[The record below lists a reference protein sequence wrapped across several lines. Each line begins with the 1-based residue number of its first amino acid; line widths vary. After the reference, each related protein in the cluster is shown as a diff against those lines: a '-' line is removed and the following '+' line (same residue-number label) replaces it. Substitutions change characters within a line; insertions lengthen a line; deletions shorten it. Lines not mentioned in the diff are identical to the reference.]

1 MQTRQLRLNDI
12 IQENEVIVDLDY
24 PDIEEFN
31 DNKPLKNIMYNI
43 LIDNYLWAYIAVDNS
58 EQFISWF
65 KVYWNRNIIKY
76 LPLLENQIKISQN
89 ITKAKVTEHNLTQD
103 KTETPELVDTT
114 TYRLGDTVD
123 ITYGRTLN
131 MDGEHTDN
139 QTTKEY
145 ETQTVDNQ
153 RKYIQKDKNTY
164 GGNDTT
170 VRSGENVQTL
180 NRNGQRTFKVVDRE
194 NETVTYYDVDKF
206 VEIIKATNLLDKF
219 IDEFAHLFMEVL
231 FYM

>member
-76 LPLLENQIKISQN
+76 LPLLENQIKISQ
-89 ITKAKVTEHNLTQD
+89 D

-114 TYRLGDTVD
+114 TYKLGDTVD

-145 ETQTVDNQ
+145 ETQTVNNQ
-153 RKYIQKDKNTY
+153 RKYTQKDKNTY

-180 NRNGQRTFKVVDRE
+180 NRNGQRTFKVVDKG

-206 VEIIKATNLLDKF
+206 VEIIKSTNLLDKF
-219 IDEFAHLFMEVL
+219 IDEFAPLFMEVL